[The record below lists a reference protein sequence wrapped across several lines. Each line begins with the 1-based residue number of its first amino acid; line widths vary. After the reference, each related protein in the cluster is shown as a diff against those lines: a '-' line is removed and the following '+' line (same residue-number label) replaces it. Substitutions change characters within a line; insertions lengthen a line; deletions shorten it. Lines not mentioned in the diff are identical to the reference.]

1 MNCKVEHWE
10 GDEYVICVNEP
21 NLGLVGGTYHK
32 RDANI
37 IKIFIDNLDK
47 KIKEVDE
54 QGVPVEIELE
64 EKELFMLM
72 NMAHE
77 QNITLNKLVN
87 NFLREQI
94 EREEKNA

>member
-37 IKIFIDNLDK
+37 IKIFI
-47 KIKEVDE
+47 
-54 QGVPVEIELE
+54 QSYG
-64 EKELFMLM
+64 F
-72 NMAHE
+72 
-77 QNITLNKLVN
+77 QT
-87 NFLREQI
+87 
-94 EREEKNA
+94 